1 MEIIAHRGASSDAP
15 ENTLPAINL
24 AWEQGADAVEVDV
37 HLSRDGRLAVI
48 HDDNT
53 RRPAGVNRKV
63 SDQTWAE
70 LQTLEVGRWQGRQW
84 VDVRIPSLEEVLR
97 TVPKGR
103 RLFVEVKCGPEFV
116 AAAAP
121 ILQGGFGTELVLI
134 GFDLEAMK
142 RAKAAFPQLEVCW
155 IIQFRRNL
163 RAARW
168 TPIPKQVIEQARA
181 AGLDGIDVG
190 VRGPVTSGFV
200 RLAQAA
206 GLKVYIWTVDSVSVT
221 RKLIAAGVDGITTN
235 RPGWLREKLESPS
248 Q

>member
-1 MEIIAHRGASSDAP
+1 MEIIAHRGASYDAP

-48 HDDNT
+48 HDANT
-53 RRPAGVNRKV
+53 RRPAGVNRRV
-63 SDQTWAE
+63 SAQTWAE
-70 LQTLEVGRWQGRQW
+70 LEKLEVGRWKGRQW

-121 ILQGGFGTELVLI
+121 ILQRGLGTEVVLI

-142 RAKAAFPQLEVCW
+142 QAKAAFPQLEVCW
-155 IIQFRRNL
+155 IIQFKRNL

-168 TPIPKQVIEQARA
+168 TPIPKQVMEQARA

-190 VRGPVTSGFV
+190 VRGPVTGGFV
-200 RLAQAA
+200 RLAHEA
-206 GLKVYIWTVDSVSVT
+206 GLRVYIWTVDSVSVA
-221 RKLIAAGVDGITTN
+221 RRLIAAGVDGITTN
-235 RPGWLREKLESPS
+235 RPGWLREKLESS
-248 Q
+248 GN